1 MLELFTVE
9 NGIALVTLT
18 ALEIVLGIDNIV
30 MISVAT
36 GRLEESQRKRA
47 TRIGLALAMLM
58 RIGLLFAISWIIS
71 LDEPLFEIRDHGVSW
86 KDIILIG
93 GGLFLIAKATGEI
106 HEKMEPMREEAV
118 QRRVGSFWSAIAII
132 LAMDAV
138 FSLDS
143 VITAV
148 GMVDEIAIMIIAVVI
163 AIAVMMIFANPIASF
178 VEKRPTVKILALAF
192 LVLIGVLLVAD
203 GLGQH
208 LNRGYVY
215 FAMGF
220 SLAVEFINLRV
231 RAVEAKKQRAVTL
244 DGP

>member
-1 MLELFTVE
+1 MLELLTVE

-36 GRLEESQRKRA
+36 GRLEEAERKKA

-58 RIGLLFAISWIIS
+58 RIGLLFAISWIIG
-71 LDEPLFEIRDHGVSW
+71 LDEPLFEVMDHGVSW

-106 HEKMEPMREEAV
+106 HEKMEPMREHAV
-118 QRRVGSFWSAIAII
+118 QRRVSSFWTAIAMI

-148 GMVDEIAIMIIAVVI
+148 GMVDEIAIMIVAVVI
-163 AIAVMMIFANPIASF
+163 AVAVMMIFANPIASF

-220 SLAVEFINLRV
+220 SLVVEFINLRV
-231 RAVEAKKQRAVTL
+231 RAVEARKQKRAKAS
-244 DGP
+244 

>member
-1 MLELFTVE
+1 MLELLTVE

-36 GRLEESQRKRA
+36 GRLEESERKKA

-58 RIGLLFAISWIIS
+58 RIGLLFAISWIIG
-71 LDEPLFEIRDHGVSW
+71 LDEPLFEVMDHGVSW

-106 HEKMEPMREEAV
+106 HEKMEPMREHAV
-118 QRRVGSFWSAIAII
+118 QRRVSSFWTAIAMI

-148 GMVDEIAIMIIAVVI
+148 GMVDEIAIMIVAVVI
-163 AIAVMMIFANPIASF
+163 AVAVMMIFANPIASF

-220 SLAVEFINLRV
+220 SLVVEFINLRV
-231 RAVEAKKQRAVTL
+231 RAVEARKQKRAKAS
-244 DGP
+244 